1 MPQDKELDILNLI
14 TTDINKGGG
23 VMYMVIIYLLN
34 TININIIHCHI
45 SSGTFFNIIHDNIK
59 SLKVKRL

>member
-14 TTDINKGGG
+14 TTDINKKRGGG
-23 VMYMVIIYLLN
+23 LYMVIIYLLN

-59 SLKVKRL
+59 SLKRI